1 MSTMSF
7 APQAGHF
14 EGSQPAATPH
24 FTKPTFLM
32 CPPTFYDVNYVINPW
47 MAGNLHR
54 PSHELAISQWKGL
67 HSAVSK
73 VADVELIEPQPG
85 APDMVFVSNAC
96 LVLHGVAVL
105 SSFFNKERRDEEQ
118 YFRRWLLQQGFLV
131 LDTRRETP
139 FEGEGDAMFEADGS
153 RLWAA
158 HGRRSCD
165 CSHKAFEEN
174 WGKPV
179 VALKLIDPRFYSL
192 HTCFCPLTGGHVLYY
207 PGAFD
212 EESLKRIEAHYP
224 AKKRIEVSEDD
235 AAHFACDALNIGR
248 TVIMHNAS
256 PQVAADLRHR
266 GFDVVEIP
274 LSEFVM
280 GGGAA
285 KGLTLRLSDMD
296 VTHAPP
302 AATQYAARSGNR
314 LGL

>member
-54 PSHELAISQWKGL
+54 PNHELALSQWKAL
-67 HSAVSK
+67 HSAITQ

-85 APDMVFVSNAC
+85 TPDMVFVSGAGV
-96 LVLHGVAVL
+96 VLHGVAIL
-105 SSFFNKERRDEEQ
+105 SSFFHKERRGEEQ
-118 YFRRWLLQQGFLV
+118 YFRQWLLQQGFLV

-139 FEGEGDAMFEADGS
+139 FEGEADAMFEADGS
-153 RLWAA
+153 RLWAG

-165 CSHKAFEEN
+165 CNHRAFEES

-179 VALKLIDPRFYSL
+179 IALKLIDPRFYTL
-192 HTCFCPLTGGHVLYY
+192 HTCFAALTGGYVMYY

-212 EESLKRIEAHYP
+212 EESLKKIEAHYSP
-224 AKKRIEVSEDD
+224 QKRIEVSEED
-235 AAHFACDALNIGR
+235 AAHFACDALNVGR

-256 PQVAADLRHR
+256 PKVASELRQR
-266 GFDVVEIP
+266 GFEVVELN

-285 KGLTLRLSDMD
+285 RSLTLRLSDLD
-296 VTHAPP
+296 VTHAAP
-302 AATQYAARSGNR
+302 AATQFAARSGSR
-314 LGL
+314 ISS